1 MRAMQAQTF
10 ITKQKGLKHTMQF
23 KKGIICAAVLVSI
36 NALMLTG
43 CSEAKPLSDNELV
56 NVLSEK
62 LGEKVEITEQ
72 KELEN
77 AETLPLLYSM
87 KCSDGTEFTV
97 KRMRMQA
104 GYFGSFYYEYDCD
117 YLWNWV
123 VDHPEFN
130 TVFDDK
136 GLSHEDFASGTR
148 VTARNFEEVHTA
160 VEAACTLVEDSSN
173 YIPAL
178 TDIDED
184 YEIKFLRP
192 EILVKALDGK
202 SADSS
207 TLLIEIEYLDGT
219 EKVDYDEESEIYHAE
234 WEYVDDV
241 RHDHINVTL
250 PDEILEKYGPSH
262 LTIKLKNRDYYLMR
276 ARNDRQELQVGKT
289 ENLYY
294 ISDWCDVQH
303 NEILDFPDVASFAEC
318 TGFEPYA
325 ADSNSYTLARGNEK
339 VVFHF
344 SESGCYVERDGVKT
358 DLRGKIEV
366 SKPSYGVE
374 LTTDDLTKLF
384 DTEFQLDLV
393 NETAEIT
400 NKKM

>member
-1 MRAMQAQTF
+1 MRSIKNHNF
-10 ITKQKGLKHTMQF
+10 RLKEIFCMS
-23 KKGIICAAVLVSI
+23 ALALVSAT
-36 NALMLTG
+36 ALMLTG

-72 KELEN
+72 KELED

-136 GLSHEDFASGTR
+136 GLSHEDFARGTR

-173 YIPAL
+173 RIPAL

-192 EILVKALDGK
+192 GILVCALDGK

-207 TLLIEIEYLDGT
+207 TTLTEFEYQDGT
-219 EKVDYDEESEIYHAE
+219 NKVDYDEEREIYNAE
-234 WEYVDDV
+234 WEYVDHV
-241 RHDHINVTL
+241 RRDYINVTL
-250 PDEILEKYGPSH
+250 SDDILEKYGPST
-262 LTIKLKNRDYYLMR
+262 LKIKLMNKEYSIMR
-276 ARNDRQELQVGKT
+276 AKNDAKDFQVGKT

-294 ISDWCDVQH
+294 ILDYIDIQH
-303 NEILDFPDVASFAEC
+303 IETLDFPWIASFAEC
-318 TGFEPYA
+318 TGFKPCA
-325 ADSNSYTLARGNEK
+325 ADSESYTLARGDEK
-339 VVFHF
+339 VVFRF
-344 SESGCYVERDGVKT
+344 SESGCYAERNGVKT
-358 DLRGKIEV
+358 DLRGKIEA
-366 SKPSYGVE
+366 SEITYSIK

-384 DTEFQLDLV
+384 DTKFKLDLV
-393 NETAEIT
+393 NGTAEIT
-400 NKKM
+400 NMKQ

>member
-1 MRAMQAQTF
+1 MRSIKNHNF
-10 ITKQKGLKHTMQF
+10 RLKEIFCMS
-23 KKGIICAAVLVSI
+23 ALALVSAT
-36 NALMLTG
+36 ALMLTG

-72 KELEN
+72 KELED

-136 GLSHEDFASGTR
+136 GLSHEDFARGTR
-148 VTARNFEEVHTA
+148 VTARNFAEVHTA

-173 YIPAL
+173 RIPAL

-192 EILVKALDGK
+192 GILVCALDGK

-207 TLLIEIEYLDGT
+207 TTLTEFEYQDGT
-219 EKVDYDEESEIYHAE
+219 NKVDYDEEREIYNAE
-234 WEYVDDV
+234 WEYVDHV
-241 RHDHINVTL
+241 RRDYINVTL
-250 PDEILEKYGPSH
+250 SDDILEKYGPST
-262 LTIKLKNRDYYLMR
+262 LKIKLMNKEYSIMR
-276 ARNDRQELQVGKT
+276 AKNDAKDFQVGKT

-294 ISDWCDVQH
+294 ILDYIDIQH
-303 NEILDFPDVASFAEC
+303 SETLDFPWIASFAEC
-318 TGFEPYA
+318 TGFKPYA
-325 ADSNSYTLARGNEK
+325 ADSKSYTLARGDEK
-339 VVFHF
+339 VVFRF
-344 SESGCYVERDGVKT
+344 SESGCYAERNGVKT
-358 DLRGKIEV
+358 DLRGKIEA
-366 SKPSYGVE
+366 SEITYSIK

-384 DTEFQLDLV
+384 DTKFKLDLV
-393 NETAEIT
+393 NGTAEIT
-400 NKKM
+400 NMKQ